1 MGQAMMMTSHKR
13 TGMNDQLV
21 APNLKQKGLKALDRQ
36 MLSYIAPP
44 IMFPVHGFPGFCV
57 PRMRYTETLKEPMLE
72 VKRKAVLP
80 REMRRIRAS
89 ALTGD
94 KKYGSVMDVL
104 QIVYGQDFGAILKD
118 YVDTHQEE
126 LYKKG
131 IMPDSLFIRLGGIGK
146 PYIETN
152 YDQPSK
158 AFYLDV
164 VVDCLLDGEHYQK
177 CVSFYIRYKMS
188 FCAMDPRCFLWEIG
202 LYRSDVDDELRDTNR
217 TKADGNLLPK
227 ITAAKYDEIVY
238 DLLNSYNPEALEA
251 PGPVDVYRIADGLR
265 LKVSEVLIQDRNI
278 LGQMHFWP
286 GTVEYIDKNGIKRI
300 ARANP
305 LDIFINILS
314 CTTMVAKRSSL
325 AHEIGHVFCSRF
337 FEFLQIMAG
346 NKHGAVVNKR
356 KKQPKGADI
365 PKELES
371 QPSKFSGHLL
381 LPRRTALP
389 FVEEEIRKMGG
400 HASPRQMEA
409 IVRKVMDTFQVSR
422 QMATLRLKDFGY
434 DVAKGINRYVD
445 GHYIPAYGTSNGEW
459 KNGVDYII
467 EHKAVFELYFEDVQ
481 FREVINTGR
490 FVFVENHLCLA
501 DRRYI
506 RMGAVQKLGSPR
518 VWLTDYARNHID
530 ECCLAFRE
538 RGVSLHRY
546 YDGVLNREICKRVV
560 DYRYDPMRTR
570 EENIQLMDEY
580 ARITDGLPSGFGQT
594 VKYHMNR
601 VGVRP
606 GDLAEGMEL
615 DPKMVQYFRKELEP
629 VVGILPT
636 KEEDA
641 SKNKN
646 HLTKRSVVTMALLL
660 HLMPDWSD
668 HLLEQAH
675 YILDRSDREEKVW
688 WVTLKTSYMCA
699 IEEIN
704 ATFRKLGITALTSKF
719 PENSAA

>member
-1 MGQAMMMTSHKR
+1 MMMTSHKR

-44 IMFPVHGFPGFCV
+44 IMFPVHGFPGFSV
-57 PRMRYTETLKEPMLE
+57 PRMRYTKTLKEPMLE
-72 VKRKAVLP
+72 VKRKDVLP
-80 REMRRIRAS
+80 RELRRIRAS

-131 IMPDSLFIRLGGIGK
+131 IMPDSLFTRLGGISK

-158 AFYLDV
+158 AFFLDV
-164 VVDCLLDGEHYQK
+164 VVDCLLDGEHYQR

-227 ITAAKYDEIVY
+227 ITAAKYDEIVD
-238 DLLNSYNPEALEA
+238 DLLESYNPEALDA
-251 PGPVDVYRIADGLR
+251 PGPVDVYKIADGMKLAVR
-265 LKVSEVLIQDRNI
+265 ELLIPDYNI
-278 LGQMHFWP
+278 LGQLHFWP
-286 GTVEYIDKNGIKRI
+286 GTIEYLDKDGSKKVS
-300 ARANP
+300 RANS
-305 LDIFINILS
+305 LDIFINKLS
-314 CTTMVAKRSSL
+314 CSTMVAKRSSL
-325 AHEIGHVFCSRF
+325 AHEIGHLFCSRM
-337 FEFLQIMAG
+337 FELLQIMAG

-356 KKQPKGADI
+356 KKQLKGADI

-389 FVEEEIRKMGG
+389 FVEEEIRKLGG

-467 EHKAVFELYFEDVQ
+467 EHKAVFELYFDDAQ

-490 FVFVENHLCLA
+490 FVFVDNHLCLA

-506 RMGAVQKLGSPR
+506 RMGAVQKLGSLR

-594 VKYHMNR
+594 VKYHMSR

-606 GDLAEGMEL
+606 GDLAEEMEL

-629 VVGILPT
+629 VVGILPP

-646 HLTKRSVVTMALLL
+646 HLTKRSVVTMALLM

-675 YILDRSDREEKVW
+675 YILDHSDREEKVW

>member
-1 MGQAMMMTSHKR
+1 MMASRKR
-13 TGMNDQLV
+13 TGLNDRPV

-44 IMFPVHGFPGFCV
+44 IIFPVRGFPGFCA
-57 PRMRYTETLKEPMLE
+57 PRMQYAETLKEPMLE

-80 REMRRIRAS
+80 RELRRIRAS

-104 QIVYGQDFGAILKD
+104 QIVYGQDFGAILKE

-158 AFYLDV
+158 AFFLDV

-202 LYRSDVDDELRDTNR
+202 LYRSDADDELRDTNR

-251 PGPVDVYRIADGLR
+251 PGPVDVYRIADSLR

-300 ARANP
+300 TRANP

-389 FVEEEIRKMGG
+389 FVEEEIRKLGG

-434 DVAKGINRYVD
+434 DVAKGVNRYVD
-445 GHYIPAYGTSNGEW
+445 GHYVPAYGTSNGEW

-467 EHKAVFELYFEDVQ
+467 EHKAVFELYFDDAQ

-501 DRRYI
+501 DRRFVT
-506 RMGAVQKLGSPR
+506 MGMTQSASVR
-518 VWLTDYARNHID
+518 TARLTDYARSHID

-538 RGVSLHRY
+538 RGTAAHRY
-546 YDGVLNREICKRVV
+546 YDGFLNKEICGYVK
-560 DYRYDPMRTR
+560 DYRFDPLRTP
-570 EENIQLMDEY
+570 EENAQAMAEY
-580 ARITDGLPSGFGQT
+580 SEITGNLPDGFGQT
-594 VKYHMNR
+594 LKYHMKR
-601 VGVRP
+601 VKVTTEK
-606 GDLAEGMEL
+606 LAETMEIS
-615 DPKMVQYFRKELEP
+615 PRVVYEYRKDSLP
-629 VVGILPT
+629 RASFTASADNKTLVPLAQPT
-636 KEEDA
+636 KRNVIIM
-641 SKNKN
+641 S
-646 HLTKRSVVTMALLL
+646 LLM
-660 HLMPDWSD
+660 HQMPDWSK
-668 HLLEQAH
+668 HFLKQAH
-675 YILDRSDREEKVW
+675 YELDLGSREELAW
-688 WVTLKTSYMCA
+688 SCAIQTSYMCE
-699 IEEIN
+699 IEQIN
-704 ATFRKLGITALTSKF
+704 LQFRLLGVTALTSRF
-719 PENSAA
+719 PDNSAA

>member
-1 MGQAMMMTSHKR
+1 MVISKQTS
-13 TGMNDQLV
+13 MNDRPV
-21 APNLKQKGLKALDRQ
+21 SPNLKQKGLKALDRQ
-36 MLSYIAPP
+36 MLSYIVPP
-44 IMFPVHGFPGFCV
+44 IMFPVHGFPGFCA
-57 PRMRYTETLKEPMLE
+57 PRMRYAETLKEPMLE
-72 VKRKAVLP
+72 VKQKAALP
-80 REMRRIRAS
+80 RELRRIRAS

-104 QIVYGQDFGAILKD
+104 QIVYGQDFGAILKE
-118 YVDTHQEE
+118 YVDTHQEK

-158 AFYLDV
+158 AFFLDV

-202 LYRSDVDDELRDTNR
+202 LYRSDADDELRDTNR

-300 ARANP
+300 TRANP

-356 KKQPKGADI
+356 KKQTKGADI

-389 FVEEEIRKMGG
+389 FVEEEIRKLGG

-422 QMATLRLKDFGY
+422 QMATLRLKDFG
-434 DVAKGINRYVD
+434 
-445 GHYIPAYGTSNGEW
+445 
-459 KNGVDYII
+459 
-467 EHKAVFELYFEDVQ
+467 
-481 FREVINTGR
+481 
-490 FVFVENHLCLA
+490 
-501 DRRYI
+501 
-506 RMGAVQKLGSPR
+506 
-518 VWLTDYARNHID
+518 
-530 ECCLAFRE
+530 
-538 RGVSLHRY
+538 
-546 YDGVLNREICKRVV
+546 
-560 DYRYDPMRTR
+560 
-570 EENIQLMDEY
+570 
-580 ARITDGLPSGFGQT
+580 
-594 VKYHMNR
+594 
-601 VGVRP
+601 
-606 GDLAEGMEL
+606 
-615 DPKMVQYFRKELEP
+615 
-629 VVGILPT
+629 
-636 KEEDA
+636 
-641 SKNKN
+641 
-646 HLTKRSVVTMALLL
+646 
-660 HLMPDWSD
+660 
-668 HLLEQAH
+668 
-675 YILDRSDREEKVW
+675 
-688 WVTLKTSYMCA
+688 
-699 IEEIN
+699 
-704 ATFRKLGITALTSKF
+704 
-719 PENSAA
+719 